1 MYLSSNMYTLSSI
14 DSTNL
19 SFRGRYTDLIDDAL
33 DLKVLLFGVCPTG
46 FGGEHIDRVN
56 FAVAS

>member
-1 MYLSSNMYTLSSI
+1 MYTLSSI
-14 DSTNL
+14 DSTNF